1 VGFEVRASSTAL
13 AIALLAGVDA
23 APIIAAD
30 DAAQE
35 PRTQAVASQR
45 ESRAAEVVARMAQ
58 RIAAAGRLR
67 VRGEIAWD
75 VVQSDG
81 RTLEFGATREVLL
94 RRPDRLRVDLH
105 PRGGG
110 ERRLLYDGARV
121 VLHDLDHQVYAAV
134 ERRGPIDAV
143 VAYVSDRLGVPV
155 ALAEFLSPDLPALL
169 GEEIQSAAYV
179 AEEAIDG
186 VRCDHVALRNEIG
199 GLQLWIAQE
208 NSLPS
213 RITISYEHEEGRPQ
227 FRAQFADWDLSP
239 RAPDSAF
246 AFEPPKGAEKIVFAR
261 RGEAPSGE
269 GAR

>member
-1 VGFEVRASSTAL
+1 VRASWTLL
-13 AIALLAGVDA
+13 AIALLAGIA
-23 APIIAAD
+23 APPIGSAD
-30 DAAQE
+30 DAAQD
-35 PRTQAVASQR
+35 PRAQVVPQR
-45 ESRAAEVVARMAQ
+45 DPGAGEVVGRMAR
-58 RIAAAGRLR
+58 RIAASDRIR

-75 VVQSDG
+75 VLQSDG
-81 RTLEFGATREVLL
+81 RMLEFGATREVLL

-134 ERRGPIDAV
+134 ERRGPVDAV
-143 VAYVSDRLGVPV
+143 VAYVSDRFGVPV

-179 AEEAIDG
+179 AEEVIDG

-199 GLQLWIAQE
+199 GLQLWIAQDD
-208 NSLPS
+208 SLPR

-227 FRAQFADWDLSP
+227 FRARFADWDLSP

-246 AFEPPKGAEKIVFAR
+246 AFEPPKGAEKIAFAR
-261 RGEAPSGE
+261 RDKVPSGE